1 MVDSSD
7 NWILRVSNLE
17 AKFLVDEGAV
27 HAVNGVSL
35 EVPAGESIGIV
46 GESGCGKTAT
56 AYSILQLLPST
67 GKITNGKIE
76 YRAKD
81 GTVLDL
87 TAMKTEGRQ
96 IRSIRGGDISMI
108 FQEPM
113 TSLSPVHTVCNQ
125 ICEAIRLHQ
134 PLTEKQARNRAI
146 ELLAMVAIPDAKR
159 RVDEY
164 PFQFSGGMR
173 QRAMIAMALACNPR
187 VLIAD
192 EPTTALDVTT
202 QAQVLKLM
210 NRIQDEFDLSL
221 MLITHDLGVIAQMV
235 SFVYVMYLGKIVESG
250 TVYDIFDNPKHPY
263 TRDLIKSVPKL
274 RGLRGERVAAIKGS
288 VPSAYRLPTGC
299 SFHTRCRDY
308 LGDVCRLN
316 TPIPEKVGE
325 HHSVSCFLHSPV
337 KETGNA

>member
-1 MVDSSD
+1 MNGV
-7 NWILRVSNLE
+7 NLE
-17 AKFLVDEGAV
+17 I
-27 HAVNGVSL
+27 
-35 EVPAGESIGIV
+35 PAGKSVGVV

-56 AYSILQLLPST
+56 AYSIMQLLPST
-67 GKITNGKIE
+67 GKITNGTIE
-76 YRAKD
+76 YRAQNGK
-81 GTVLDL
+81 VLDL
-87 TAMKTEGRQ
+87 TAMKPEGRQ
-96 IRSIRGGDISMI
+96 IRRVRGGDIAMI

-125 ICEAIRLHQ
+125 ISEAIRLHE
-134 PLTEKQARNRAI
+134 PLTDKQARKRAI
-146 ELLAMVAIPDAKR
+146 ELLSMVAIPDAKR

-173 QRAMIAMALACNPR
+173 QRAMIAMALASNPR

-210 NRIQDEFDLSL
+210 NRIQEELNLSL

-235 SFVYVMYLGKIVESG
+235 SFVYVMYLGKVVECG
-250 TVYDIFDNPKHPY
+250 TVYDIFDDPKHPY

-274 RGLRGERVAAIKGS
+274 RGRRGERVAAIEGS
-288 VPSAYRLPTGC
+288 VPSAYQLPSGC
-299 SFHTRCRDY
+299 SFHTRCRSY

-316 TPIPEKVGE
+316 TPTPVRVGN
-325 HHSVSCFLHSPV
+325 HHSVSCFLHSPA
-337 KETGNA
+337 KETENA